1 MKQLQ
6 MLLTTLQRKLL
17 PGLLLE
23 AITMK
28 SSDILHQLLR
38 VAVEVVAIAVAAV
51 AQRQLGEEQA
61 TVVVEAAIATVME
74 AVEAQF
80 HQMVDVAV
88 ESHQETVVE
97 AVAVDIQAEVVNL
110 RFFYL

>member
-1 MKQLQ
+1 MQRGGNPIPLQ
-6 MLLTTLQRKLL
+6 Y
-17 PGLLLE
+17 
-23 AITMK
+23 
-28 SSDILHQLLR
+28 
-38 VAVEVVAIAVAAV
+38 V
-51 AQRQLGEEQA
+51 
-61 TVVVEAAIATVME
+61 IATVME

-88 ESHQETVVE
+88 ESHQETVVV